1 MIAPTQRRLTLLF
14 TGLILAVAALVF
26 SAVSY
31 YYAFSLR
38 RYLETQLSEEIAE
51 NVLAFATKGD
61 LQGVAGVVDTE
72 LFQVLDAEGK
82 VFVESSNPLDV
93 DPPVNGRLL
102 RQALAGTAGGEL
114 VRLGRTTVLVAYVPL
129 GEGRVARAV
138 APADVLNA
146 LERTI
151 GFMAAVGFPVTL
163 VLSYLA
169 ARLLVYRVMI
179 PIRDMVAY
187 QEQFSANISHEL
199 LSPLTALKGGMEVA
213 LRRERPPGEYRAA
226 LGDGLEQVNRIVA
239 LLADLQL
246 LATASFRPA
255 DLRREPVRLDELLA
269 DAVAARQGEAATRG
283 VTLVIAASEALACPL
298 DRALIR
304 RVVENL
310 LENALRYAAPQAGIA
325 IRLRRAGRSAAVQV
339 SNPCAPLSASAR
351 ARLFE
356 PFSRGPAAQRGTAA
370 GRGLGLHIARHIARS
385 HGGDLALRPG
395 AETQFTIA
403 LNLPLGP
410 G

>member
-31 YYAFSLR
+31 YYHFSLR

-51 NVLAFATKGD
+51 NVLAFAAKGD

-129 GEGRVARAV
+129 GESRVARAV

-169 ARLLVYRVMI
+169 ARLLVSRVMI

-213 LRRERPPGEYRAA
+213 LRRERTPEVYRGTLAEGLREVDRIAA
-226 LGDGLEQVNRIVA
+226 LLN
-239 LLADLQL
+239 DLQL
-246 LATASFRPA
+246 LATAQFRPA
-255 DLRREPVRLDELLA
+255 DLQREPAQLQDLLV
-269 DAVAARQGEAATRG
+269 DAVAARLATATANG
-283 VTLVIAASEALACPL
+283 TTLALQQVEPVECLA
-298 DRALIR
+298 DRALVR
-304 RVVENL
+304 RVLENL
-310 LENALRYAAPQAGIA
+310 LDNAVKYTPRQGAIA
-325 IRLRRAGRSAAVQV
+325 VSLQRRGHRAVLEV
-339 SNPCAPLSASAR
+339 SNDCAPLPAAAR
-351 ARLFE
+351 GRLFE
-356 PFSRGPAAQRGTAA
+356 PFTRGPGARASGVA
-370 GRGLGLHIARHIARS
+370 GRGLGLYIARHIARS
-385 HGGDLALRPG
+385 HGGDLVLLAGPETRFTLR
-395 AETQFTIA
+395 
-403 LNLPLGP
+403 LSLPVRAA
-410 G
+410 